1 MLFISSITPP
11 KNGTWI
17 INLVMRLFFLPA
29 NKSVKE
35 LPIPEDNVGKA
46 GVVTGGG
53 GRWEILT
60 TRACSAK
67 PVLRELAQ
75 RRKGSDLGRPSLL
88 SRNTEVPHF
97 LVTRLMSHQR
107 SSG

>member
-53 GRWEILT
+53 VGD
-60 TRACSAK
+60 
-67 PVLRELAQ
+67 PHHQ
-75 RRKGSDLGRPSLL
+75 SLL
-88 SRNTEVPHF
+88 CKACASGAGPAQEG
-97 LVTRLMSHQR
+97 LRLRAPFPSF
-107 SSG
+107 